1 MGTLTLI
8 GLVAVARWL
17 PRAVRGYRENST
29 GGSLF
34 TTQQGYGPK

>member
-1 MGTLTLI
+1 MDILVLI
-8 GLVAVARWL
+8 GLVAVVRWA
-17 PRAVRGYRENST
+17 PRAVHWHRENST